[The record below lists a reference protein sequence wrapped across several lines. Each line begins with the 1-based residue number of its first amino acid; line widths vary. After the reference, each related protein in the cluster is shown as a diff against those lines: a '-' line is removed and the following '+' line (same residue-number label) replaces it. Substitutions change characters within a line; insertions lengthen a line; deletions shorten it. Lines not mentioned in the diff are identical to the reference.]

1 MGLTKNKQDTGN
13 MYEFVTL
20 MYSPIRGKCKHEC
33 TYCYVVDTAK
43 RYHAPLKDLFLDEND
58 LKKNLQKDPK
68 KKETVF
74 VCYTCDLFADDVPAE
89 WIKKVLAHLCEYPK
103 NRYLLQT
110 KNPKRMMWFMDDFPP
125 DVLLGTTIETNRTT
139 YYESKA
145 PTFTERAT
153 WLGELSACGYETMVT
168 IEPLMDFDLEPLV
181 DLIVTANPV
190 WVNVGADSKSHD
202 LPEPAPEKVKALIDA
217 LKEKTD
223 VELKRNIDRI
233 LEDLK

>member
-1 MGLTKNKQDTGN
+1 MGLTKNNPETGN

-43 RYHAPLKDLFLDEND
+43 KYNAPQKDLFLDEKD
-58 LKKNLQKDPK
+58 LRKKLGTG
-68 KKETVF
+68 ETVF

-89 WIKKVLAHLCEYPK
+89 WIEKVLAHLCEYPD
-103 NRYLLQT
+103 NRYLLQS
-110 KNPKRMMWFMDDFPP
+110 KNPKRMLDFTEKFPS
-125 DVLLGTTIETNRTT
+125 DVLLGATIETNRTD

-145 PTFTERAT
+145 PTFTERAKA
-153 WLGELSACGYETMVT
+153 LGGLSKLGYETMVT
-168 IEPLMDFDLEPLV
+168 IEPILDFVLEQLV

-190 WVNVGADSKSHD
+190 WVNVGADRKGHD
-202 LPEPAPEKVKALIDA
+202 LPEPAPEKIAALIKS

-233 LEDLK
+233 LEDMK

>member
-1 MGLTKNKQDTGN
+1 MGLTKNNPEKGN

-33 TYCYVVDTAK
+33 TYCYVIDIAK
-43 RYHAPLKDLFLDEND
+43 RYNSPQKDLFLDEKD
-58 LKKNLQKDPK
+58 LRKNLGSG
-68 KKETVF
+68 ETVF

-89 WIKKVLAHLCEYPK
+89 WIDAVLTHLNKYPD
-103 NRYLLQT
+103 NRYLLQS
-110 KNPKRMMWFMDDFPP
+110 KNPARMLDFSDLFPP

-145 PTFTERAT
+145 PTFTERAEA
-153 WLGELSACGYETMVT
+153 LAKLNKLGYETMVT

-190 WVNVGADSKSHD
+190 WVNVGADSKGHD
-202 LPEPAPEKVKALIDA
+202 LPEPSPEKVKALIDT

-233 LEDLK
+233 LEDMKND